1 MAASGTK
8 RAARPSGK
16 SLGKQQAEM
25 TGDVVA
31 PRPSRGRRGTPVLE
45 VESNAGREIALPV
58 ETSLQAKNEA
68 AVQLKDPS
76 KVKSKDKAK
85 KKDKKKAEK
94 TAKARKSDKP
104 TDKPTAEDRIV
115 VRESGVHGRG
125 VFARAPIARGER
137 VIEYKGEHIS
147 WKEALRRHPHD
158 PDDPNHTFYFSL
170 ENGDA
175 IDAKYDGN
183 DARWINHA
191 CTPNCEA
198 REKKGRVFIYAL
210 RDIAPQEE
218 LFYDYG
224 LVIEGK
230 LTRKL
235 KKAFACH
242 CGSPECR
249 GTMLAPKD

>member
-8 RAARPSGK
+8 RAARPSVK
-16 SLGKQQAEM
+16 SLEKQQAGV
-25 TGDVVA
+25 TGNA
-31 PRPSRGRRGTPVLE
+31 GASRQSRARRPVL
-45 VESNAGREIALPV
+45 VQDADTVTSADTALPADGSMRL
-58 ETSLQAKNEA
+58 EDTA
-68 AVQLKDPS
+68 AVQLKDQG
-76 KVKSKDKAK
+76 KAKSKDKAK
-85 KKDKKKAEK
+85 KKDKNKTVKPRKA
-94 TAKARKSDKP
+94 
-104 TDKPTAEDRIV
+104 DKPTAENRIV

-125 VFARAPIARGER
+125 VFALASIASGER

-198 REKKGRVFIYAL
+198 REKKGRVFIHAL

-230 LTRKL
+230 ITRKL

-242 CGSPECR
+242 CGSPDCR

>member
-1 MAASGTK
+1 MAASATK
-8 RAARPSGK
+8 RAARPSGEP
-16 SLGKQQAEM
+16 LEKQQ
-25 TGDVVA
+25 TGKTSDVKA
-31 PRPSRGRRGTPVLE
+31 ASQSRARRQGSVQGVGVDAGADTVLSTDASIRLKGT
-45 VESNAGREIALPV
+45 
-58 ETSLQAKNEA
+58 A
-68 AVQLKDPS
+68 AVELKDLR
-76 KVKSKDKAK
+76 KDKSK
-85 KKDKKKAEK
+85 KKDKKKA
-94 TAKARKSDKP
+94 AKSVKAKK

-125 VFARAPIARGER
+125 VFALASISAGER

-175 IDAKYDGN
+175 IDAKYGGN

-198 REKKGRVFIYAL
+198 REKKGRVFIHAL

-249 GTMLAPKD
+249 GTMLALKD